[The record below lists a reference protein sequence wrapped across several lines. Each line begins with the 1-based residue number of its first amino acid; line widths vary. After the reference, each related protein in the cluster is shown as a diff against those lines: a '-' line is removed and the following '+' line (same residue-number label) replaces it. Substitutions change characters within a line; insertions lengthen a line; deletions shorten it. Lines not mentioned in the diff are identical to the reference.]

1 MSIETFMQTL
11 VYGVFAGG
19 IYGVAAMGLALVFGV
34 LKLLNI
40 AHGEL
45 VMIGGY
51 VSFWAFTEL
60 GLDPFVSLVMIV
72 PALFLLG
79 LLLERTVYRSI
90 IRLTGEERIKN
101 SLLVSFGLTLV
112 LQNLAQWAFTGDERS
127 IQVSYAGQGLNI
139 YGVLL
144 PYTRLA
150 TLAMVLAVSVGLH
163 FFLHKT
169 YPGKAILATSED
181 YESAELAGINIS
193 RVYMLTFALGAA
205 LAGVAGELVTL
216 TYALSPSIGMVWT
229 LKALIVIV
237 LAGTGSII
245 GALPAGILLGVVE
258 AMSGVFIASTYREVV
273 GLVIFVIVLLVRPQ
287 GLFSRE

>member
-1 MSIETFMQTL
+1 MSLETFMQTL
-11 VYGVFAGG
+11 MYGVFAGG

-51 VSFWAFTEL
+51 VGFWAFTAL
-60 GLDPFVSLVMIV
+60 GLDPFVSLIIVV

-79 LLLERTVYRSI
+79 LLLETTVYRTI
-90 IRLTGEERIKN
+90 TRLTGEERIKN

-112 LQNLAQWAFTGDERS
+112 LQNLVQWAFTGDERS
-127 IQVSYAGQGLNI
+127 IQVSYAGDGFNI

-144 PYTRLA
+144 PYTRVA
-150 TLAMVLAVSVGLH
+150 TLVIVLAVTLGLH
-163 FFLHKT
+163 YFLHKT
-169 YPGKAILATSED
+169 YPGKAILATAED
-181 YESAELAGINIS
+181 YESAELAGININ

-216 TYALSPSIGMVWT
+216 TYSLSPSIGMVWT

-237 LAGTGSII
+237 LAGTGSIL

-258 AMSGVFIASTYREVV
+258 ALSGVFIASTYREVV
-273 GLVIFVIVLLVRPQ
+273 GLVIFLVVLLLRPQ

>member
-1 MSIETFMQTL
+1 MSLETFMQTL
-11 VYGVFAGG
+11 MYGVFAGG

-51 VSFWAFTEL
+51 VGFWAFTAL
-60 GLDPFVSLVMIV
+60 GLDPFVSLIIVV

-79 LLLERTVYRSI
+79 LLLERTVYRTI
-90 IRLTGEERIKN
+90 TRLTGEERIKN

-112 LQNLAQWAFTGDERS
+112 LQNLVQWAFTGDERS
-127 IQVSYAGQGLNI
+127 IQVSYAGDGFNI

-144 PYTRLA
+144 PYTRVA
-150 TLAMVLAVSVGLH
+150 TLVIVLAVTLGLH
-163 FFLHKT
+163 YFLHKT
-169 YPGKAILATSED
+169 YPGKAILATAED
-181 YESAELAGINIS
+181 YESAELAGININ

-216 TYALSPSIGMVWT
+216 TYSLSPSIGMVWT

-237 LAGTGSII
+237 LAGTGSIL

-258 AMSGVFIASTYREVV
+258 ALSGVFIASTYREVV
-273 GLVIFVIVLLVRPQ
+273 GLVIFLVVLLLRPQ

>member
-19 IYGVAAMGLALVFGV
+19 IYGIAAMGLALVFGV

-51 VSFWAFTEL
+51 VGFWAFTEL

>member
-51 VSFWAFTEL
+51 VGFWAFTEL

-150 TLAMVLAVSVGLH
+150 TLAIVLAVSLGLH

-216 TYALSPSIGMVWT
+216 TYALAPSIGMVWT

>member
-1 MSIETFMQTL
+1 MSLQTFMQTL
-11 VYGVFAGG
+11 MYGVFAGG

-51 VSFWAFTEL
+51 VGFWAFTAL
-60 GLDPFVSLVMIV
+60 GLDPFVSLIIVV

-79 LLLERTVYRSI
+79 LLLETTVYRTI
-90 IRLTGEERIKN
+90 TRLTGEERIKN

-112 LQNLAQWAFTGDERS
+112 LQNLVQWAFTGDERS
-127 IQVSYAGQGLNI
+127 IQVSYAGDGFNI

-144 PYTRLA
+144 PYTRVA
-150 TLAMVLAVSVGLH
+150 TLVIVLAVTLGLH
-163 FFLHKT
+163 YFLHKT
-169 YPGKAILATSED
+169 YPGKAILATAED
-181 YESAELAGINIS
+181 YESAELAGININ

-216 TYALSPSIGMVWT
+216 TYSLSPSIGMVWT

-237 LAGTGSII
+237 LAGTGSIL

-258 AMSGVFIASTYREVV
+258 ALSGVFIASTYREVV
-273 GLVIFVIVLLVRPQ
+273 GLVIFLVVLLLRPQ

>member
-1 MSIETFMQTL
+1 MSFETFMQTL

-51 VSFWAFTEL
+51 VGFWAFVEL
-60 GLDPFVSLVMIV
+60 GLDPFASLAMIV

-127 IQVSYAGQGLNI
+127 IQVSYAGQGLEI
-139 YGVLL
+139 FGVLL

-150 TLAMVLAVSVGLH
+150 TLGIVLVVSVGLH
-163 FFLHKT
+163 LFLHKT

-205 LAGVAGELVTL
+205 LAGVAGEMVTL

-273 GLVIFVIVLLVRPQ
+273 GLVIFVLVLLLRPQ

>member
-1 MSIETFMQTL
+1 
-11 VYGVFAGG
+11 
-19 IYGVAAMGLALVFGV
+19 
-34 LKLLNI
+34 
-40 AHGEL
+40 
-45 VMIGGY
+45 
-51 VSFWAFTEL
+51 
-60 GLDPFVSLVMIV
+60 
-72 PALFLLG
+72 
-79 LLLERTVYRSI
+79 
-90 IRLTGEERIKN
+90 
-101 SLLVSFGLTLV
+101 
-112 LQNLAQWAFTGDERS
+112 
-127 IQVSYAGQGLNI
+127 
-139 YGVLL
+139 
-144 PYTRLA
+144 LA
-150 TLAMVLAVSVGLH
+150 TLAIVLAVSLGLH
-163 FFLHKT
+163 FCLHKT

-258 AMSGVFIASTYREVV
+258 AVSGVFIASTYREVV
-273 GLVIFVIVLLVRPQ
+273 GLVIFVVVLLVRPQ